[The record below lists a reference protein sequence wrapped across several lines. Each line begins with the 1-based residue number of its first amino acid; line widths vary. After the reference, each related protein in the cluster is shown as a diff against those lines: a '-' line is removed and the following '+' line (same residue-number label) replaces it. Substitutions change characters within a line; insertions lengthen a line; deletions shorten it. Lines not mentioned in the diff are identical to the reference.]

1 MADDK
6 RTDDKKPVEDKK
18 DDDKKKPEDMTPTP
32 TQEEADEAKV
42 KLFGGPDA
50 KVEQREAEEAPEI
63 LPPTP
68 TQWENDAAKIV
79 AMGGDPPTDPGAPID
94 QAREKRA
101 VEAEKPGGYT
111 TRSRKPE

>member
-6 RTDDKKPVEDKK
+6 KPDDKK
-18 DDDKKKPEDMTPTP
+18 DDRKNDENVTPTP
-32 TQEEADEAKV
+32 TQQEADEAKV
-42 KLFGGPDA
+42 RLAGGPNARVD
-50 KVEQREAEEAPEI
+50 KREIEEPAI
-63 LPPTP
+63 ITPTP

-79 AMGGDPPTDPGAPID
+79 AMGGEQPTDPTAPID

-101 VEAEKPGGYT
+101 VEADKAPGYT

>member
-6 RTDDKKPVEDKK
+6 KHDDDKRDERK
-18 DDDKKKPEDMTPTP
+18 DDKKKAENLTPTP
-32 TQEEADEAKV
+32 TQKEADEAKV
-42 KLFGGPDA
+42 KLTGGPNA
-50 KVEQREAEEAPEI
+50 KVEPRSDDEPPEQ
-63 LPPTP
+63 LQPTP

-79 AMGGDPPTDPGAPID
+79 AMGGEQPTDPGAPID

-101 VEAEKPGGYT
+101 VEADKNTGYA